1 MTRDRN
7 PREQLPLG
15 FETRRSY
22 ERDAFVP
29 GSTNEA
35 ALTFIDSWPDWP
47 ARVCAIWGPK
57 GSGKTHLAHVWSA
70 RANASELRAADLSVD
85 VVAQLESGGAYLI
98 DDANAGEGG
107 TALFHLLNFVNQT
120 SGWLLLT
127 GSEPPQR
134 WRTAIPDLHSRL
146 TAVPGIALDA
156 PDETLLARA
165 LLKLFADRQLKLPE
179 ALIDYLV
186 PRLQRSFAEAERI
199 VEIIDTLALQQK
211 RNISV
216 EIGVQALRQLAGER
230 GAASADNSE
239 GLV

>member
-1 MTRDRN
+1 MTRDR
-7 PREQLPLG
+7 PTREQLPLG

-22 ERDAFVP
+22 SRDDFVP
-29 GSTNEA
+29 GVANDA
-35 ALTFIDSWPDWP
+35 ALAFIDSWPEWP

-57 GSGKTHLAHVWSA
+57 GSGKTHLVHVWGA
-70 RANASELRAADLSVD
+70 RAEARALRMSDLSVD
-85 VVAQLESGGAYLI
+85 VVASLSGGGAFFI
-98 DDANAGEGG
+98 DDANLIDGG
-107 TALFHLLNFVNQT
+107 TPLFHLLNFVNQT
-120 SGWLLLT
+120 GGWLLMA

-134 WRTAIPDLHSRL
+134 WKTTLPDLHSRL
-146 TAVPGIALDA
+146 TAVPGIALEA
-156 PDETLLARA
+156 PDEALLARA

-199 VEIIDTLALQQK
+199 VAIIDTLALQQK

-216 EIGVQALRQLAGER
+216 EIGAQALRQLEGER
-230 GAASADNSE
+230 GAPSADNGE